1 MKRIISILLVM
12 LLSISV
18 IAGCSSSEDVQT
30 DKDTK
35 KEAEASIQSTDD
47 QADDTSSAGGD
58 DKAIYPIEGLELSYW
73 LTLNATV
80 AATKASIADTEYAIA
95 LEEATGV
102 KVQYLHPAQGQ
113 EKEAFNLMIASGDLP
128 DLIEN
133 NYFNGYPGGPVKA
146 IEDGVILDLTDS
158 IAMYAPNFAA
168 YLEANP
174 EVDKMLKTDDGK
186 YYMFPFI
193 RGDGKLSTYF
203 GPIVN
208 KALLDE
214 YGLDLPETMDDWY
227 EMLTTMKQS
236 GVEVPL
242 TYQAW
247 MMGDG
252 NGSPFRGAYGVAK
265 DFYVEDGVV
274 KWGSME
280 PGYKEFLMEFSKWY
294 AEGLLDPDIASVGR
308 DQVEE
313 KLFAGNAG
321 ASIGYNASRL
331 GGWIKATEGQDGFD
345 FVGVQF
351 PVKNAGDTVKF
362 AQKDFPVNGLGVA
375 VSGNIDRSK
384 LEGTLRYLD
393 YFYSEEGLL
402 LNNFGLEGASY
413 EMVDGSPV
421 LTEAILSADDPS
433 AVFANYARSG
443 YSGPF
448 IQSWDFYK
456 QYGFKYEQQKEAIAK
471 WSDSEA
477 LAYKMPYVTP
487 TPEESEELASIM
499 SQINTYRDEMYAKY
513 LFGVETL
520 DSYDDYVQ
528 NLIDMGIERAIEI
541 QQGALDRYNNR

>member
-1 MKRIISILLVM
+1 MKRIISTLLVM
-12 LLSISV
+12 LLSMSIV
-18 IAGCSSSEDVQT
+18 VGCSSSKDTQT
-30 DKDTK
+30 DDDTK
-35 KEAEASIQSTDD
+35 KEAEASIQDTDG
-47 QADDTSSAGGD
+47 QADDTSTND
-58 DKAIYPIEGLELSYW
+58 EKAIYPIEGLELSYW
-73 LTLNATV
+73 LELNATV
-80 AATKASIADTEYAIA
+80 AATKTSLADTEYANA

-102 KVQYLHPAQGQ
+102 KVDYLHPAQGQ
-113 EKEAFNLMIASGDLP
+113 AKEAFNLMLASGDLP

-133 NYFNGYPGGPVKA
+133 NYFNSYPGGPVKA
-146 IEDGVILDLTDS
+146 IEDGVVLDLTDL
-158 IAMYAPNFAA
+158 IPVYAPNYAS
-168 YLEANP
+168 YLAANP
-174 EVDKMLKTDDGK
+174 EVDKMLKTDDGR
-186 YYMFPFI
+186 YYMFPFV
-193 RGDGKLSTYF
+193 RGDGRLSTYF

-208 KALLDE
+208 KAMLDQ

-227 EMLTTMKQS
+227 VMLSTMKQN

-280 PGYKEFLMEFSKWY
+280 PGYKEFLEEFSKWY
-294 AEGLLDPDIASVGR
+294 AEGLLDPDIASAGR
-308 DQVEE
+308 EQVEE

-331 GGWIKATEGQDGFD
+331 GGWINATEGQDGFD

-351 PVKNAGDTVKF
+351 PVKNSGDTVKF
-362 AQKDFPVNGLGVA
+362 AQKDFPVNGTGVVISA
-375 VSGNIDRSK
+375 NIDESK
-384 LEGTLRYLD
+384 IEGTLRYLD

-402 LNNFGLEGASY
+402 LNNFGIEGASY
-413 EMVDGSPV
+413 EMLDGVPT
-421 LTEAILSADDPS
+421 LTDSILSADDPS
-433 AVFANYARSG
+433 SEFANYARSG

-456 QYGFKYEQQKEAIAK
+456 QYGFKYEQQKDAVAV
-471 WSDSEA
+471 WSDSDA
-477 LAYKMPYVTP
+477 LTYKMPFVTP
-487 TPEESEELASIM
+487 TPEESEELAAIM

-513 LFGVETL
+513 LFGVESV
-520 DSYDDYVQ
+520 DSYDEYVQ
-528 NLIDMGIERAIEI
+528 NLVDMGIVRAIEI